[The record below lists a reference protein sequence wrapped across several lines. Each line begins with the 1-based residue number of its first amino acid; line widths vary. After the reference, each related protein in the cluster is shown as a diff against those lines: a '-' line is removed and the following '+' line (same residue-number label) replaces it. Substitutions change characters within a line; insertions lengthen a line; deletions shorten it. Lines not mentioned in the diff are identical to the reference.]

1 MPDASEFRRAAAR
14 AVPPARRG
22 RPSAAGDPA
31 TDPATESESEAG
43 RGARADRVLDRW
55 RAQPPFDRPGWFER
69 RLAADGLDPAAL
81 RALLAEPPEAL
92 AERLGAPEPWAERLA
107 AAFEA
112 PAPAGPPVIDE
123 QHAFA
128 ALAAPL
134 LADAAERLRAGLGTA
149 DPALSSLGSP
159 EELTALVTPALT
171 GTAHALAVRT
181 VITELHVA
189 RLSGGLTGDT
199 AEERY
204 RGFLAGLT
212 APERALRLLAEYPV
226 LARRLAV
233 AAEQWTDTHLTL
245 FRRLAA
251 DLPALSRT
259 FADGRPL
266 GRLTELATGLGD
278 RHRGGATVCALRW
291 EQAGVRVVYKPR
303 PLGAELHF
311 QQLVERLN
319 PRLRLP
325 LPVLPHLLGEGYGW
339 VAHVTA
345 EPARDR
351 AELRD
356 FHHRAGALAALLYL
370 LDAVDCHAQNLI
382 AVRDRPV
389 LIDLEALLHPDLH
402 EPAKDLSESERLA
415 RHDAAHSVLRSG
427 LLPER
432 MWDEDGN
439 GGADLSALGW
449 DPAALPPRAV
459 PVLVG
464 EGTDELRIEYRR
476 LPVEAAGSRPVPP
489 GEPLRPAD
497 YAAELEAGF
506 TEAYLLLAE
515 DKEQLRSLVRS
526 FAADETRLLRR
537 DTLEYRSLLATGSH
551 PDLLRDA
558 LDQERHL
565 DRLWALAAWE
575 EHALPFLAHERADL
589 WRGDVPVFTVRPD
602 GVDARA
608 SDGSVVPGVAVR
620 PALESALAKVDRL
633 GPEDLARQVQLLRL
647 SVTTADGAREPGP
660 AAPAPTPARPE
671 AVVRA
676 HPAAAPDDLPAGQ
689 PAEDLGRLRARALEK
704 AVAAGE
710 QLLGEAYRGRADLA
724 WAGPNWAPPGRWA
737 PAELG
742 PDLYSGTAGAV
753 LFLDQLARVGG
764 DREHRRAATAAEATL
779 RRQIR
784 RRADRLGGGL
794 AGTGGLLYTLAQLAA
809 HRSGSGPDPELDEL
823 AALLVAR
830 AAATAGED
838 VHHDLIAGSA
848 GTIGGLAAWA
858 AVRPGPAVT
867 DALARCA
874 ERLAG
879 QARPHPEG
887 GVGWLPAS
895 LAGAASRP
903 LAGFAHGGSGI
914 AWALAR
920 AGALLGDG
928 RLPELALSA
937 LEYERSLFDPAAANW
952 RDVRE
957 DDGPDAPSYPALWCH
972 GAAGIALARVELGP
986 VEPLGA
992 GGAVRALLP
1001 DADGE
1006 LLRKERDT
1014 ALDTVLRYGFGLNF
1028 SLCHGDFGNL
1038 EPLLLAG
1045 GRWRAAG
1052 LRQAAATLDALDARG
1067 WVCGLPRGVHS
1078 PSLLVGLAGIGHG
1091 LLRLAAPEAVPAVLA
1106 LRPPVLH

>member
-1 MPDASEFRRAAAR
+1 MPDASAFRRAAAR
-14 AVPPARRG
+14 AVPLARRG
-22 RPSAAGDPA
+22 RAGAAADP
-31 TDPATESESEAG
+31 DPG

-69 RLAADGLDPAAL
+69 RLAADGLDPDAL
-81 RALLAEPPEAL
+81 RALLAESPEAL
-92 AERLGAPEPWAERLA
+92 ADRLGRPEPWAERLA
-107 AAFEA
+107 AAFET
-112 PAPAGPPVIDE
+112 PDPAGAPVIE
-123 QHAFA
+123 ERHAFA
-128 ALAAPL
+128 ALVAPL
-134 LADAAERLRAGLGTA
+134 LADAAERLRAGLAALGATDPGLTALGT
-149 DPALSSLGSP
+149 PG
-159 EELTALVTPALT
+159 ELTALVTPALT
-171 GTAHALAVRT
+171 AAAHALAVRT

-189 RLSGGLTGDT
+189 RLSGELTGAT

-204 RGFLAGLT
+204 RGFLAALT

-259 FADGRPL
+259 FAAGRPL
-266 GRLTELATGLGD
+266 GRLTGLATGLGD
-278 RHRGGATVCALRW
+278 PHRGGATVCALTW
-291 EQAGVRVVYKPR
+291 EQDDVRVVYKPR

-311 QQLVERLN
+311 QHLVERLN

-325 LPVLPHLLGEGYGW
+325 LTVLPHLLGDGYGW

-356 FHHRAGALAALLYL
+356 FHHRAGALAALLYV
-370 LDAVDCHAQNLI
+370 LDAVDCHAQNLL

-464 EGTDELRIEYRR
+464 EGTDELRVEYRR

-489 GEPLRPAD
+489 GEPLRTAD
-497 YAAELEAGF
+497 FVAELEAGF

-515 DKEQLRSLVRS
+515 DRERLRDLVGA

-537 DTLEYRSLLATGSH
+537 DTLEYRSLLATGCH

-558 LDQERHL
+558 LDQDRHL

-575 EHALPFLAHERADL
+575 EHALPFLPHERADL
-589 WRGDVPVFTVRPD
+589 WRGDVPVFTIRPD

-608 SDGSVVPGVAVR
+608 GDGSPVPGVAAR
-620 PALESALAKVDRL
+620 PALASALATVDRL
-633 GPEDLARQVQLLRL
+633 GPEDLARQLQLLRL
-647 SVTTADGAREPGP
+647 SVTTADGAREPRPTAAASTAARPGWPADARPGPTPEGLPEPSADGLPDGP
-660 AAPAPTPARPE
+660 AVGA
-671 AVVRA
+671 
-676 HPAAAPDDLPAGQ
+676 
-689 PAEDLGRLRARALEK
+689 LRARALEK
-704 AVAAGE
+704 AAAAGE
-710 QLLGEAYRGRADLA
+710 QLLSEAYRGRADLA
-724 WAGPNWAPPGRWA
+724 WTGPNWAPPGRWA

-742 PDLYSGTAGAV
+742 PDLYSGTAGVV

-779 RRQIR
+779 RRQVR
-784 RRADRLGGGL
+784 RRAGRLTGGL

-809 HRSGSGPDPELDEL
+809 HRAGHDPELDEL
-823 AALLVAR
+823 ADLLVAR
-830 AAATAGED
+830 AAATAAED
-838 VHHDLIAGSA
+838 VHYDLLAGSA

-874 ERLAG
+874 ERLVE

-920 AGALLGDG
+920 AGALLGDR
-928 RLPELALSA
+928 RLPPLARGA

-957 DDGPDAPSYPALWCH
+957 DDGPHAPSYPALWCH

-986 VEPLGA
+986 GEPA
-992 GGAVRALLP
+992 GSEGRSPLP
-1001 DADGE
+1001 DADGGWLGE
-1006 LLRKERDT
+1006 ERDT
-1014 ALDTVLRYGFGLNF
+1014 ALDTVLRHGFGGNF

-1052 LRQAAATLDALDARG
+1052 LRRAAATLDALDERG
-1067 WVCGLPRGVHS
+1067 WVCGLPSGVHS

-1091 LLRLAAPEAVPAVLA
+1091 LLRLAAPEAVPSVLA
-1106 LRPPVLH
+1106 LRPPVVR